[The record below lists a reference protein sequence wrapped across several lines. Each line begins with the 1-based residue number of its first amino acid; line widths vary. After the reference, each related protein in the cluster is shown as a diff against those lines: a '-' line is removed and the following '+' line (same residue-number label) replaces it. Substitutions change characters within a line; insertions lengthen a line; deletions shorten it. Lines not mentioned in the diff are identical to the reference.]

1 VPIDFIEM
9 MWGIIEMVI
18 APVVL
23 GLLFNRYFHGKA
35 QWLDDIMPI
44 ISMTAITVIIAII
57 TAAGRDSLLAIG
69 ALLVAAAIIHNAAGY
84 VFGYWGCRL
93 LGMDEVDCR
102 TISIEVGMQ
111 NGGLA
116 SGIAMQMGK
125 VATVGL
131 APAVFGPW
139 MNITGSALA
148 NWWRRQ
154 MREEGAAPGTEGLD
168 AETTT
173 TPSAEI
179 T

>member
-1 VPIDFIEM
+1 
-9 MWGIIEMVI
+9 
-18 APVVL
+18 
-23 GLLFNRYFHGKA
+23 
-35 QWLDDIMPI
+35 
-44 ISMTAITVIIAII
+44 
-57 TAAGRDSLLAIG
+57 
-69 ALLVAAAIIHNAAGY
+69 LVAAAIIHNAAGY